1 MKRYRPPARSF
12 FAPAR
17 VMKALWLWMA
27 ALVLLLTGSPPV
39 LAGPT
44 GTPEP
49 ELRTL
54 LTQAIVASDSF
65 DDRFEAEVWL
75 TDMNGRLQ
83 RFMGSGAER
92 LEFLRLLHR
101 EAARA
106 RIPPELALAVIE
118 VESRFDR
125 FAISSA
131 GAQGYMQIMPFWLKE
146 IAGPEENLFHAR
158 TNLRM
163 GCTILRYYLDRERG
177 DLFKALARYNGS
189 YGKPQYPDLV
199 LRVLNRRWYR
209 G

>member
-1 MKRYRPPARSF
+1 ML
-12 FAPAR
+12 
-17 VMKALWLWMA
+17 ALAFPL
-27 ALVLLLTGSPPV
+27 LVH
-39 LAGPT
+39 AGPT
-44 GTPEP
+44 GDPEP
-49 ELRTL
+49 ELRL
-54 LTQAIVASDSF
+54 LLSKAIAESDSF
-65 DDRFEAEVWL
+65 EDRFEAEVWL
-75 TDMNGRLQ
+75 TDMGARLQ
-83 RFMGSGAER
+83 RYIKDDAER

-101 EAARA
+101 EATRA

-146 IAGPEENLFHAR
+146 IAGPEDNLFHAR

-163 GCTILRYYLDRERG
+163 GCTILRFYLDKERG
-177 DLFKALARYNGS
+177 NLANALARYNGS
-189 YGKPQYPDLV
+189 YGKAKYPDLV

>member
-1 MKRYRPPARSF
+1 
-12 FAPAR
+12 
-17 VMKALWLWMA
+17 MA
-27 ALVLLLTGSPPV
+27 AMLLLASSTV
-39 LAGPT
+39 LAGPS
-44 GTPEP
+44 GAPEP
-49 ELRTL
+49 ELRAL
-54 LTQAIVASDSF
+54 LVQAVASAESF

-75 TDMNGRLQ
+75 TDMNGRL
-83 RFMGSGAER
+83 RRYMGDDAER

-101 EAARA
+101 ESMRA

-177 DLFKALARYNGS
+177 DLFRALARYNGS
-189 YGKPQYPDLV
+189 LGKPTYPNLV
-199 LRVLNRRWYR
+199 LRALNRRWYR